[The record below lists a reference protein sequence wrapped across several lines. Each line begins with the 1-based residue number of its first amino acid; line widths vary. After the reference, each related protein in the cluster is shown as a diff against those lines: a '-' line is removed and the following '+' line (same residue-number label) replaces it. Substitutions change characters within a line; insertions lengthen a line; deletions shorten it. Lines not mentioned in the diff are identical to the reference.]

1 MSESVL
7 SLASQLSKLLLLEFE
22 ALKVQDL
29 DRFESLQPGK
39 NDLLAGLAKL
49 CPSAEDLQN
58 LPEHKELRELLIES
72 RDLHRRNAVLIERKL
87 DTIRGTLHSLH
98 TGEMAALLKFM
109 TVWVRWRG
117 LAKAAATK
125 KFDSSRLIFFIAW
138 AHVLQ
143 PIDPRQH
150 HCNRRVKLTR
160 YFFVHI
166 QAT

>member
-1 MSESVL
+1 VSESVL
-7 SLASQLSKLLLLEFE
+7 SLATQLSQLLLLEFD

-58 LPEHKELRELLIES
+58 LPEYEELRELLIEC

-98 TGEMAALLKFM
+98 TGESGSPVEVYDRLGQVARYSKG
-109 TVWVRWRG
+109 RG
-117 LAKAAATK
+117 YQE
-125 KFDSSRLIFFIAW
+125 I
-138 AHVLQ
+138 
-143 PIDPRQH
+143 
-150 HCNRRVKLTR
+150 
-160 YFFVHI
+160 
-166 QAT
+166 

>member
-58 LPEHKELRELLIES
+58 LPEHKELRELLMES

-98 TGEMAALLKFM
+98 TGENGSPVEVYDRLGQVARFSKG
-109 TVWVRWRG
+109 RG
-117 LAKAAATK
+117 YQE
-125 KFDSSRLIFFIAW
+125 I
-138 AHVLQ
+138 
-143 PIDPRQH
+143 
-150 HCNRRVKLTR
+150 
-160 YFFVHI
+160 
-166 QAT
+166 

>member
-39 NDLLAGLAKL
+39 NDLLAGLAKF

-58 LPEHKELRELLIES
+58 LPEHEKLRELLIEC

-98 TGEMAALLKFM
+98 TGETGSPVEVYDRLGQVARFSKG
-109 TVWVRWRG
+109 RG
-117 LAKAAATK
+117 YQE
-125 KFDSSRLIFFIAW
+125 I
-138 AHVLQ
+138 
-143 PIDPRQH
+143 
-150 HCNRRVKLTR
+150 
-160 YFFVHI
+160 
-166 QAT
+166 